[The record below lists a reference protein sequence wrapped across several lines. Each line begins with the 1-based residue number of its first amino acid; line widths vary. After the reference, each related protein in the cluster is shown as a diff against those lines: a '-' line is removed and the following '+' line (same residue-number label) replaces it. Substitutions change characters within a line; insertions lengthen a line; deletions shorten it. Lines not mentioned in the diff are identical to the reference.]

1 VLQAD
6 RFAQPIAGCRQRSAT
21 HQYTRCTG
29 MRACVRCQAPAH
41 VHEQHKQYRPLMTTE
56 SPASAPENEVIQ
68 GSNGVQDDAAA
79 VEVTRPSIYPQSHR
93 PQPRDVPLSFIDERN
108 LLSELKT
115 SRLEGFYNLS
125 FLLLGFALFYMT
137 VRSIVEKGLLVDF
150 GGILFRCPAF
160 LSDVWFVLRFSAALW
175 VYSLLFFLLVWLAMA
190 QKQYSRRR
198 WLQRLRIAL
207 AVCGYIAVQAV
218 LYCGSTWVLWQ
229 RPTTPALGGFL
240 TLWVITISLK
250 GHSYFITN
258 WYLAEEAERAWRER
272 ARRKKETPVDAHE
285 EPPHSDVAL
294 GDATSGTTKTSP
306 TESDRQSSSDM
317 PDSRAGTQS
326 RPLKRDSSVSSDLSS
341 TMSVGFSRA
350 VRQNRLRGFP
360 ANVNLGN
367 FAYFMVAP
375 TLVYETEYPRTER
388 VRYRYV
394 ATMVGVILLCI
405 ATQVAIMQQFMLP
418 VLQGQSAGYSLVY
431 HAAKLAIPSIIVW
444 LLGFLWF
451 FHCALSAW
459 AELLRFADRQFYQ
472 DWWNATTLE
481 SFWNKWNML
490 VHEWALRHVFIE
502 LQYRSKRVSKAAA
515 GFATFLVS
523 AVLHEYLF
531 AVAFKTISVGMFLG
545 MMIQVPGIW
554 LTRHSYFQGRRR
566 GNLLMWLMLFLGHP
580 LGELL
585 YFRAYFRN
593 HHNFFC
599 HD

>member
-1 VLQAD
+1 MMQASGTCL
-6 RFAQPIAGCRQRSAT
+6 PIEAVGGGTSDELDE
-21 HQYTRCTG
+21 
-29 MRACVRCQAPAH
+29 RA
-41 VHEQHKQYRPLMTTE
+41 
-56 SPASAPENEVIQ
+56 EV
-68 GSNGVQDDAAA
+68 D
-79 VEVTRPSIYPQSHR
+79 VTRPSIYPQSHR
-93 PQPRDVPLSFIDERN
+93 PQPRGVPLSLVDERD
-108 LLSELKT
+108 LLNELKT

-137 VRSIVEKGLLVDF
+137 VRSIIEKGFLVDF
-150 GGILFRCPAF
+150 GSILLRCPAF
-160 LSDVWFVLRFSAALW
+160 LSDVLFVLRFSAALW
-175 VYSLLFFLLVWLAMA
+175 AYSLVFYVLVWATMA
-190 QKQYSRRR
+190 RRR
-198 WLQRLRIAL
+198 YGHSGWVRRLRIVV
-207 AVCGYIAVQAV
+207 AVSFYIVAQGT
-218 LYCGSTWVLWQ
+218 LYVVSTRVLWR

-250 GHSYFITN
+250 GHSYFLTN
-258 WYLAEEAERAWRER
+258 WHLAEEAERTWRER
-272 ARRKKETPVDAHE
+272 ARRKKDSSPNGHVELPSGEGLRSAAPVD
-285 EPPHSDVAL
+285 PSDTVTAPK
-294 GDATSGTTKTSP
+294 GSESPSEASGARLSD
-306 TESDRQSSSDM
+306 SDRS
-317 PDSRAGTQS
+317 
-326 RPLKRDSSVSSDLSS
+326 LKRELSESSDLSS

-350 VRQNRLRGFP
+350 ARQNRLRGFP
-360 ANVNLGN
+360 ANVNWSN
-367 FAYFMVAP
+367 FVYFMAAP

-394 ATMVGVILLCI
+394 ASMFGIALLCI
-405 ATQVAIMQQFMLP
+405 VAQVAIMQQFMLP
-418 VLQGQSAGYSLVY
+418 VLQGQSAGYSLAY
-431 HAAKLAIPSIIVW
+431 HAAKLAIPSIIFW

-459 AELLRFADRQFYQ
+459 AEMLRFADRQFYQ

-531 AVAFKTISVGMFLG
+531 AVAFKTISVGIFLG

-554 LTRHSYFQGRRR
+554 LTRHSCFRGRRR

-585 YFRAYFRN
+585 YFRAYFRK
-593 HHNFFC
+593 HNSFFC